1 MASGCYLAHV
11 AGGQWR
17 LLRAR
22 TPVERVLHDPA
33 TPEDLR
39 ERLALVESVRR
50 FATGLGLAVDRQYTS
65 YAPWP
70 GDRVVT
76 AVVATRP
83 GEVEPAGFWFPVV
96 GRVPYKSYFDPDEAR
111 AEAAELRA
119 QGMDVCLAPVPA
131 YSTLGWFEDPVT
143 TPMLRESA
151 GDLVETLLHEL
162 VHATV
167 FVSGDADFDEG
178 LATFVGQEA
187 SVRFFAARDGA
198 ASPAAREQRDRVS
211 DERAI
216 SELLLDLRSG
226 VAALYA
232 HEPAG
237 PARDAAREGLE
248 SLARTRLAALP
259 LHTQSAPE
267 LAAKAGL
274 NDACLALE
282 GAYTADLPRYAA
294 RLAALGGDLPALLA
308 AAEQAAHADDPRTAL
323 LGPAPAGVLPAAG
336 EPRPDGH
343 EAPGAAGG

>member
-1 MASGCYLAHV
+1 M

-33 TPEDLR
+33 TPEELR
-39 ERLALVESVRR
+39 QRLALVEAVRR
-50 FATGLGLAVDRQYTS
+50 FAAGLGLAVDGQYTS

-83 GEVEPAGFWFPVV
+83 GEVDPAGFWFPWL
-96 GRVPYKSYFDPDEAR
+96 GRLPYKSYFDPDRAR
-111 AEAAELRA
+111 AEATELRA
-119 QGMDVCLAPVPA
+119 EGLDVCLAPVAA

-143 TPMLRESA
+143 APMLREGE
-151 GDLVETLLHEL
+151 GDLTETLLHEL

-198 ASPAAREQRDRVS
+198 ASATARGQRDLVS
-211 DERAI
+211 DERAV
-216 SELLLDLRSG
+216 SQALLDLRSE
-226 VAALYA
+226 VAALYGS
-232 HEPAG
+232 EPAG
-237 PARDAAREGLE
+237 RARDAARAGLE
-248 SLARTRLAALP
+248 TLARTRLAALP
-259 LHTQSAPE
+259 LRTRDPGE
-267 LAAKAGL
+267 LAAKLGL

-282 GAYTADLPRYAA
+282 GAYTADLPRYGR
-294 RLAALGGDLPALLA
+294 RLAALGDDLHALLEA
-308 AAEQAAHADDPRTAL
+308 ARQAAQASDPRTAL
-323 LGPAPAGVLPAAG
+323 LGPPPAAVLPAAG
-336 EPRPDGH
+336 EPRPGAGV
-343 EAPGAAGG
+343 APGAAGG